1 MGIRGSS
8 LNDKI
13 NFKDLE
19 LQRFSLWRSPQ
30 FESMWRR
37 FNDAGLS
44 FALDIDKLGTVLA
57 TPGGI
62 EPRSGPVNG
71 GSTRVTGSS
80 VEDPLLKLFPLFDT
94 DHNGLIDAFEFMS
107 TLAICSRM
115 DRRATLTFICSLYD
129 FNQNAMYT
137 VDEITIMMRTVVYGV
152 AKIDAHPQTV
162 AVDTEEI
169 ESLASKCLKFTGV
182 EEDAEVTFE
191 QLYTYCT
198 SESKI
203 RRYMEYCEDLLCP
216 AEDMRAGAQFSDTAW
231 VPGGHSLYNE
241 PLSPP
246 LGDMLPDNIQWR
258 RLPNLKSN
266 TQTVVP
272 VLFADDV
279 QPSCACPGK
288 FANEWFIAALNVL
301 LAKPQIIKA
310 LFLST
315 GQEQSHGRY
324 CVRFFK
330 DGIVRRVIVDDLLPC
345 TQLGTPLCS
354 LAEGSTAQAW
364 VPIVEK
370 AYAKLHGTYEAC
382 SGGTIDYAL
391 RDLTGGNVERL
402 QLSATEHDHLRKGG
416 MEGVKNRVNMWE
428 KLNKRMRHG
437 FVAATRATGTVEQE
451 LKGDRTA
458 VKLGLVLGHTYGVV
472 NMYNAINAQ
481 GEHVRLVKIRL
492 PPGSYTGK
500 GLPTRGTNRRWV
512 GAWSPTSREYRTEMH
527 NKSDLAKNIL
537 LDGKH
542 PWGEGK
548 AEENKETEETEETK
562 ETEGKSDTNNEG
574 VSDELM
580 AEYDDADADADEGL
594 MGDPNQRTFFMSFQ
608 DFCIHFTILRLVT
621 LWDTGKWVRQT
632 RTGSWTSQTAGGG
645 LQQATWTRNPQYAL
659 EVFDEPAD
667 VFIEL
672 GQADPRFH
680 LPKAIGQPTL
690 TKEATDFMKS
700 PQEPKY
706 QHSLGILVVQHN
718 FGSADPD
725 ENGGSGIARVRQFD
739 RENVRACT
747 FPFVQDR
754 VVTLSFVANPG
765 KYIIIPMHLKPQVTG
780 EYSLRVLSES
790 EFDLFGNDDATWE
803 DPPR

>member
-1 MGIRGSS
+1 
-8 LNDKI
+8 
-13 NFKDLE
+13 
-19 LQRFSLWRSPQ
+19 
-30 FESMWRR
+30 
-37 FNDAGLS
+37 
-44 FALDIDKLGTVLA
+44 
-57 TPGGI
+57 
-62 EPRSGPVNG
+62 
-71 GSTRVTGSS
+71 
-80 VEDPLLKLFPLFDT
+80 
-94 DHNGLIDAFEFMS
+94 
-107 TLAICSRM
+107 
-115 DRRATLTFICSLYD
+115 
-129 FNQNAMYT
+129 
-137 VDEITIMMRTVVYGV
+137 
-152 AKIDAHPQTV
+152 
-162 AVDTEEI
+162 
-169 ESLASKCLKFTGV
+169 
-182 EEDAEVTFE
+182 
-191 QLYTYCT
+191 
-198 SESKI
+198 
-203 RRYMEYCEDLLCP
+203 
-216 AEDMRAGAQFSDTAW
+216 
-231 VPGGHSLYNE
+231 
-241 PLSPP
+241 
-246 LGDMLPDNIQWR
+246 
-258 RLPNLKSN
+258 
-266 TQTVVP
+266 
-272 VLFADDV
+272 
-279 QPSCACPGK
+279 
-288 FANEWFIAALNVL
+288 
-301 LAKPQIIKA
+301 
-310 LFLST
+310 
-315 GQEQSHGRY
+315 
-324 CVRFFK
+324 
-330 DGIVRRVIVDDLLPC
+330 
-345 TQLGTPLCS
+345 
-354 LAEGSTAQAW
+354 
-364 VPIVEK
+364 
-370 AYAKLHGTYEAC
+370 
-382 SGGTIDYAL
+382 
-391 RDLTGGNVERL
+391 
-402 QLSATEHDHLRKGG
+402 
-416 MEGVKNRVNMWE
+416 
-428 KLNKRMRHG
+428 
-437 FVAATRATGTVEQE
+437 
-451 LKGDRTA
+451 
-458 VKLGLVLGHTYGVV
+458 
-472 NMYNAINAQ
+472 
-481 GEHVRLVKIRL
+481 
-492 PPGSYTGK
+492 
-500 GLPTRGTNRRWV
+500 
-512 GAWSPTSREYRTEMH
+512 MH